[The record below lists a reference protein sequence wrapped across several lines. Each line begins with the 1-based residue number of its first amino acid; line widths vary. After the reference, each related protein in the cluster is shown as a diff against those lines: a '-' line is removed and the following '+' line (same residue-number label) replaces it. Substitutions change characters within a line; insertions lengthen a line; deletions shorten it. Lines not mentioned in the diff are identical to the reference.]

1 VPVKVQLAKL
11 DSALRLTGSFDGP
24 DWMFSVGCSD
34 ELACGGTGDGR
45 LRLRGSFEGQRT
57 FA

>member
-1 VPVKVQLAKL
+1 
-11 DSALRLTGSFDGP
+11 
-24 DWMFSVGCSD
+24 MFSVGCSD
-34 ELACGGTGDGR
+34 ELACGGTGDGP